1 MRLFCQEEY
10 GLRCLL
16 QAARHRGPDPLT
28 LNQIARAEGLS
39 IDYAGKL
46 MQLLRRAGLVK
57 SLRGPGGGYRL
68 AQPAKKISV
77 WDVLEALGGPIFPG
91 DFCSC
96 HPGQVRNCVHS
107 KNCALRALWQALDD
121 VLQSFLER
129 VSLADLVRD
138 ERPMAH
144 WLQAAVSKHI
154 H

>member
-1 MRLFCQEEY
+1 
-10 GLRCLL
+10 
-16 QAARHRGPDPLT
+16 

-77 WDVLEALGGPIFPG
+77 WDVLEALGGPVFPG
-91 DFCSC
+91 NFCSC
-96 HPGQVRNCVHS
+96 HRGRARSCVHS
-107 KNCALRALWQALDD
+107 KDCSLRPLWQTLDD

-129 VSLADLVRD
+129 VSLADLVRN

-144 WLQAAVSKHI
+144 WLQAAASKHI